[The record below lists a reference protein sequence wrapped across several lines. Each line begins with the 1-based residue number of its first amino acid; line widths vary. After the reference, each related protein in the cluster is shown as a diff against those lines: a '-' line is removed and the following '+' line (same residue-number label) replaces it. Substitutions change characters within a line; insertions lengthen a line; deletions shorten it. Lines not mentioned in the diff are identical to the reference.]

1 MHCVRDEREWT
12 NREHCIWTVFY
23 TFYHQLPTTIYPLNV
38 KSINHFYKLNSPTI
52 MLRYQVHYEIIFR
65 PKIMCLPNRNLL
77 NYIWYA
83 TLCAYYNFLDF
94 VEYLRYKIWYVGSLA
109 TYKWLIKQGNS
120 CLYKITG
127 YSHEMLLSLQD
138 ILRIAFFLCAK
149 RFLWLLKRY
158 RKSQYK
164 HLAQNM
170 RFQKN

>member
-52 MLRYQVHYEIIFR
+52 TLCYVTKCITKLSFVQKLCVCPIEISWTIFDMQLYVPIIIFGFCR
-65 PKIMCLPNRNLL
+65 I
-77 NYIWYA
+77 
-83 TLCAYYNFLDF
+83 
-94 VEYLRYKIWYVGSLA
+94 RYKIWYVGSLA

>member
-38 KSINHFYKLNSPTI
+38 KLINHFYKLNSPTI
-52 MLRYQVHYEIIFR
+52 
-65 PKIMCLPNRNLL
+65 
-77 NYIWYA
+77 
-83 TLCAYYNFLDF
+83 TLCY
-94 VEYLRYKIWYVGSLA
+94 VIRYKIWYVGSLA